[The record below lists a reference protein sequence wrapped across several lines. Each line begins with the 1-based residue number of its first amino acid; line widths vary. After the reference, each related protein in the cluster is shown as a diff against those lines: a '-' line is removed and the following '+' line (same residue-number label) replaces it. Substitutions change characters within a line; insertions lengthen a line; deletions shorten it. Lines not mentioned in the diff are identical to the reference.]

1 MTRTG
6 KNARYV
12 LDASALLCLL
22 FREPGGE
29 AVEALMAGARISAVN
44 LSEVIA
50 KLIDRG
56 APGGMVVSDLAEL
69 DLEVVAVDRRQA
81 ELAGLM
87 REKTRTQGLSLGDR
101 ACLALAA
108 HVGATAVTADRAW
121 ASVDVG
127 VALEIVR

>member
-1 MTRTG
+1 MSRAG
-6 KNARYV
+6 AV
-12 LDASALLCLL
+12 LDASALLSLL
-22 FREPGGE
+22 FREPGAE
-29 AVEALMAGARISAVN
+29 RVEALMSGARMSAVN

-56 APGGMVVSDLAEL
+56 APGEVVAADLAEL
-69 DLEVVAVDRRQA
+69 DLEVVDVDRRQA

-87 REKTRTQGLSLGDR
+87 REKTRGRGLSLGDR

-108 HVGATAVTADRAW
+108 ELGATAVTADRAW

-127 VALEIVR
+127 VAVEVVR